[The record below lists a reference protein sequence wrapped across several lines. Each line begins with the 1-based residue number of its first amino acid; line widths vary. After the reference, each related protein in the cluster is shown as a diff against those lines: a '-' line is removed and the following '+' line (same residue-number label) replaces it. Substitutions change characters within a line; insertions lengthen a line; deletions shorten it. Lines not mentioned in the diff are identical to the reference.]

1 MTKGSLS
8 KLMFIEGNLK
18 REGNDDEVR
27 VHVPPHPFSAVGNE
41 KMALTLLSFSMQK
54 TGLYS
59 VNASNNVFYLKQGT
73 TYHEVTISPGNYLT
87 YAALYGAIHAALTI
101 TVASTTIPMSNVSLG
116 GADFAATGFNDKTNE
131 FTFTFTVTGGSGPVD
146 FVFFHCKEGVMPI
159 NVTPQ
164 GFYSESF
171 QLLGGTPT
179 VNVSNTSTIVPG
191 MLRDSLNN
199 CVSSHAASL
208 STLDELYLRLN
219 TGTNNYSSTGLDR
232 SLRDSSR
239 LVESQIF
246 ARIQI
251 NDQSFDELHPMIQYE
266 DSGGDLYQSF
276 VGTSSLDQLTFVLT
290 DGRGRPLSFLA
301 PARAV
306 VNALQFKAVLR
317 WDLFVPPPP
326 RQYFNQEDLRAQK
339 YLAKQ
344 L

>member
-8 KLMFIEGNLK
+8 KLMFIEANLK
-18 REGNDDEVR
+18 REGQDDECR
-27 VHVPPHPFSAVGNE
+27 IHVPPHPFSSVGTE

-59 VNASNNVFYLKQGT
+59 VNASNNVFYLKQDT
-73 TYHEVTISPGNYLT
+73 TLHQVIITPGNYT
-87 YAALYGAIHAALTI
+87 TFAELYSAIHAALTI
-101 TVASTTIPMSNVSLG
+101 TVTATTNPMSNVSLG
-116 GADFAATGFNDKTNE
+116 GADFAATGFNTKTNQ
-131 FTFTFTVTGGSGPVD
+131 FLFNFTVTGGSDPVD
-146 FVFFHCKEGVMPI
+146 FVFFHCKEGVMPVG
-159 NVTPQ
+159 VTPQ
-164 GFYSESF
+164 GFYSESY

-179 VNVSNTSTIVPG
+179 TDVNNTTHG
-191 MLRDSLNN
+191 MLRDVSNN

-219 TGTNNYSSTGLDR
+219 TGTNNFSSTGLDR

-239 LVESQIF
+239 LIESQIF
-246 ARIQI
+246 ARIPI
-251 NDQSFDELHPMIQYE
+251 TNQSFDELHPMVQYE
-266 DSGGDLYQSF
+266 DSGSDLYQSF
-276 VGTSSLDQLTFVLT
+276 VGTSSLDQLTFILT
-290 DGRGRPLSFLA
+290 DGRGRPLSYLA

-306 VNALQFKAVLR
+306 VNALQFRAVLR